1 MIKIDSILDS
11 QGWNVERKSGTAYFY
26 NHTPWVAPL
35 AYLHIVFKGSSKSAL
50 KENSFLFQ
58 LPSYWTDFLSAQNGA
73 MLFSCALSI
82 YGAIDSKALL
92 NRRDY
97 FERQPFSIASEN
109 RSWPP
114 KDKQRGVVIGGY
126 SYDGTLA
133 VLDKETGS
141 VTAMSRKGYDILKV
155 WSGVDVW
162 IASEMDRLSNL
173 FDKSGRIT
181 VDEERTLPRE

>member
-1 MIKIDSILDS
+1 
-11 QGWNVERKSGTAYFY
+11 
-26 NHTPWVAPL
+26 
-35 AYLHIVFKGSSKSAL
+35 
-50 KENSFLFQ
+50 
-58 LPSYWTDFLSAQNGA
+58 
-73 MLFSCALSI
+73 
-82 YGAIDSKALL
+82 
-92 NRRDY
+92 
-97 FERQPFSIASEN
+97 
-109 RSWPP
+109 
-114 KDKQRGVVIGGY
+114 VVIGGY